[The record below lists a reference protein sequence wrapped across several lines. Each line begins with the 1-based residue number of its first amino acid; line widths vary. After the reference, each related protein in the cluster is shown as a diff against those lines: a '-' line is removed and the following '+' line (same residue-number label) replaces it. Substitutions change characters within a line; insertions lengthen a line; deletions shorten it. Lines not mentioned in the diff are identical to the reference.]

1 MYTEH
6 NRYTRYY
13 VLMPLLVMVL
23 FDACIVGQQWSENYA
38 LMEGVRSNDPLIID
52 GNLTTVGESQR
63 IRSSGSLEIDINLP
77 SEVIILLPEKKTI
90 FRVVIHTSNLQEFQL
105 MALNSQESW
114 DKIHDQR
121 SNRDKVL
128 DIRLKPAVT
137 TNAVKLVVRKT
148 SDDGAQKR
156 KNLKV
161 ERENEVTPD
170 GKVRRGQHVYK
181 VYGPLKA
188 PAKIAEMELYGYA
201 EVTPVTC

>member
-1 MYTEH
+1 MYTEQ
-6 NRYTRYY
+6 NRHSQYY
-13 VLMPLLVMVL
+13 VLIPLLIMVL
-23 FDACIVGQQWSENYA
+23 FTGCVVGQQWSENYA
-38 LMEGVRSNDPLIID
+38 LMQGVRSNDPLIID

-77 SEVIILLPEKKTI
+77 SEAVILLPEKKTI
-90 FRVVIHTSNLQEFQL
+90 FRVVIHSSNLQEFQL
-105 MALNSQESW
+105 MALNAQEEW

-121 SNRDKVL
+121 SSKEKVL
-128 DIRLKPAVT
+128 DIRLRPAVT

-161 ERENEVTPD
+161 DRENEVTP
-170 GKVRRGQHVYK
+170 GGQVRRGQHVYK

-201 EVTPVTC
+201 KATP